1 MRALR
6 ALCLLG
12 IFLCAGSASASWTCE
27 QGLKAF
33 CACKPALRHDSPAL
47 CALAERQC
55 EASFC
60 SPICLANAWRPV
72 ITVDCSL
79 SPGWQGC
86 PAFAQELKRG
96 AGDAIIA
103 QFQGYVCSKILGC
116 CAGAAESVQLRVEET
131 LYGDVY
137 PHKRLPLKTCSG
149 SDNHDARTRGVN
161 SGFADAAHGR
171 SGGRRATC
179 DACQRAT
186 RVHIAA
192 DPSMCLPRS
201 SSLGAPYAVQPDS
214 IYERCTYVQDLVVS
228 ARGRLVP
235 ALQDAVCACAGCC
248 NADGDEE
255 EEDAAAG
262 AAAAASVN
270 SVAARSSSQQPLT
283 AASAGS
289 AGKRQR
295 VCLFDADDGEAWLGS
310 LLEESAAW
318 LAR

>member
-1 MRALR
+1 L
-6 ALCLLG
+6 
-12 IFLCAGSASASWTCE
+12 T
-27 QGLKAF
+27 
-33 CACKPALRHDSPAL
+33 
-47 CALAERQC
+47 
-55 EASFC
+55 
-60 SPICLANAWRPV
+60 
-72 ITVDCSL
+72 
-79 SPGWQGC
+79 PGWQDC

-96 AGDAIIA
+96 GGEAIIA

-116 CAGAAESVQLRVEET
+116 CVGAAESVQLRVEET

-137 PHKRLPLKTCSG
+137 PHKRLPLKTCSA
-149 SDNHDARTRGVN
+149 SDNSHGDPTRVVT

-186 RVHIAA
+186 RVHIVAE
-192 DPSMCLPRS
+192 PSMCLPRS

-235 ALQDAVCACAGCC
+235 ALQDAACACAGCC
-248 NADGDEE
+248 NADGDED
-255 EEDAAAG
+255 EEDAAG
-262 AAAAASVN
+262 VAAAASGN
-270 SVAARSSSQQPLT
+270 SVVARSSSQQSLA
-283 AASAGS
+283 AASAGR

-295 VCLFDADDGEAWLGS
+295 VCLFDADDGEEWLGS
-310 LLEESAAW
+310 LLEESTAW

>member
-1 MRALR
+1 
-6 ALCLLG
+6 
-12 IFLCAGSASASWTCE
+12 
-27 QGLKAF
+27 
-33 CACKPALRHDSPAL
+33 
-47 CALAERQC
+47 
-55 EASFC
+55 
-60 SPICLANAWRPV
+60 V

-79 SPGWQGC
+79 SPGWQDC
-86 PAFAQELKRG
+86 PSFAQELKRG

-116 CAGAAESVQLRVEET
+116 CAGAAESVQLRVDET

-137 PHKRLPLKTCSG
+137 PHKRLPLKTCSVHGIDHDSRSRMVTSG
-149 SDNHDARTRGVN
+149 SEDAV
-161 SGFADAAHGR
+161 HGGN
-171 SGGRRATC
+171 GGRRATC

-192 DPSMCLPRS
+192 EPSMCLPRS

-248 NADGDEE
+248 NADGDED
-255 EEDAAAG
+255 EEDAVG
-262 AAAAASVN
+262 AASASAT
-270 SVAARSSSQQPLT
+270 SLAYRSSSQQSLT
-283 AASAGS
+283 AASTRGV
-289 AGKRQR
+289 GKLQR
-295 VCLFDADDGEAWLGS
+295 VCLFDADNGEEWLGS

-318 LAR
+318 LARR